1 MSGTPER
8 PPGPTVFDLVESAL
22 ILTLFFYVLY
32 LTGA

>member
-8 PPGPTVFDLVESAL
+8 PEGPTVFDLTESAL
-22 ILTLFFYVLY
+22 ILILFFYVLY

>member
-8 PPGPTVFDLVESAL
+8 PEGPTVFDLVESAL
-22 ILTLFFYVLY
+22 ILILFFYVLY

>member
-8 PPGPTVFDLVESAL
+8 PQGPTTHDLVDSAL
-22 ILTLFFYVLY
+22 VLILFFYVLY